1 MVDRIYIEGHRP
13 AMGWFN
19 GNGFIAACDCGY
31 TTDPQ
36 RSRSQAEKVLQ
47 ATHLADVEQTA
58 TTIIEQ
64 DAVELGDEP
73 APDDSVW
80 PEGF

>member
-1 MVDRIYIEGHRP
+1 MSDRIYVEGHRP

-19 GNGFIAACDCGY
+19 GNGFVAACDCGY

-36 RSRSQAEKVLQ
+36 RTRNQAEKVLQ
-47 ATHLADVEQTA
+47 ATHLADMEQRHSV
-58 TTIIEQ
+58 IIEQ
-64 DAVELGDEP
+64 DAVEAPDEP
-73 APDDSVW
+73 SPDDDVW